1 MYVRVNGLV
10 SGLVS
15 YRYHL
20 NGRPLRRYSMEQQA
34 QIIADYFILKTY
46 GYASWM
52 ALRARGDVTL
62 DGDLGSPACC
72 LNIKKHCRGFHGAK
86 KGITRGMLL
95 LASLLALTGCPGS
108 GDRLRPDETTSV
120 RRTANNEVCFAVHN
134 AQDYQPVFISI
145 NPALFRHRN
154 KNIS

>member
-1 MYVRVNGLV
+1 MDGEGSQRLLQPGEIRLARSVFGNR
-10 SGLVS
+10 LVS

-62 DGDLGSPACC
+62 DGDLRESRMLPEYQKT
-72 LNIKKHCRGFHGAK
+72 LQGFPW
-86 KGITRGMLL
+86 
-95 LASLLALTGCPGS
+95 C
-108 GDRLRPDETTSV
+108 
-120 RRTANNEVCFAVHN
+120 
-134 AQDYQPVFISI
+134 
-145 NPALFRHRN
+145 
-154 KNIS
+154 